1 MLSGHSVIA
10 GHEEEEEKKN
20 MDDIENVDG
29 EKYRDQKMDGG
40 RACDEDEAQNNHNVL
55 IQ

>member
-1 MLSGHSVIA
+1 
-10 GHEEEEEKKN
+10 

-55 IQ
+55 IQFCCFVAFAQDTGNVLK